1 MTSVSETVASRRS
14 ASIPLRYA
22 LRELRGGLRGF
33 YVFIGCIALGVMA
46 IAGVGSVAAS
56 LGEGLAHEGRILLGG
71 DIAFSLFQR
80 EAKADELAFLKARGN
95 LSVTAS
101 LRGMAR
107 AEDGRLALVEIKAV
121 DDKYPML
128 GELALEPRM
137 RADDLFAE
145 RGGLF
150 GVAVDQTLLARLDLK
165 LGDRVHVGAAN
176 FEIRSIEN
184 GEPDKLAGGL
194 GFGPRF
200 LVSEAGLR
208 ATQLIQP
215 GSLVRWTYRIKLP
228 DSARSDRN
236 VKELADETR
245 RALPHAGWE
254 IRSRDNASPQLE
266 RTINRFTQ
274 FLTLVGLAALLVGG
288 VGVANAV
295 KSHIDRRRDVIAA
308 FKALGATGSDVFSI
322 YLTQVTVLAVIGSV
336 IGLAVGAALPFV
348 IVNVFGKLLP
358 LPVEPALHINELALA
373 LVYGLLTALA
383 FGLWPL
389 GRVHDVPV
397 AALFR
402 ETVDSTVDLKSL
414 WSKLR
419 VLSRDLPIAFRG
431 SRKGAVETGGELRK
445 MGTHAWRR
453 PRLIYLAWMA
463 LVIALLAGVVIG
475 LAYDKRVATIFVL
488 SSIAVFILLRGIAVA
503 LMALARGLPR
513 TQITMLRLAITNIHR
528 PGALTP
534 SVVMSL
540 GLGLAV
546 LVTITQIDGNLR
558 RQFLAA
564 LPDHAPSFYFID
576 IPATEADRF
585 NAFLKKTAPDST
597 VEEVPMLRGRIVSA
611 RGVRAEELKP
621 STDSEWVLQS
631 DRGLSSTGEIP
642 KGSKIVEGEWWGAD
656 YDGPPLISIEKKIAE
671 GLKLKIGDEITV
683 NVLGHDIMA
692 KIANMRTIDWQ
703 GLGINFVLIFSP
715 NAFKGAPHTHIAT
728 LTEAHPDS
736 TEDAAIIKAV
746 ADAFPTVTSVR
757 VREALETVGTVITNL
772 VLAIRGA
779 SAVTLISAVLVLGG
793 ALAAGHR
800 HRVYDAVIL
809 KTLGATRARLL
820 GAYALEYLMIGFAT
834 AIFGVI
840 AGSIAAWLIV
850 TRLMTLSF
858 VWQAGSAAGVVVS
871 ALIVTVG
878 LGLAGTL
885 VALNQKPAAVLR
897 NL

>member
-1 MTSVSETVASRRS
+1 MSVASEPVSGGR
-14 ASIPLRYA
+14 ASSLALRYA

-33 YVFIGCIALGVMA
+33 YVFIACIALGVMA

-56 LGEGLAHEGRILLGG
+56 LGEGLAREGRTLLGG
-71 DIAFSLFQR
+71 DVAFSLIQR
-80 EAKADELAFLKARGN
+80 EAKPDEVAFLRSRGEV
-95 LSVTAS
+95 SVAAT
-101 LRGMAR
+101 LRGMVR
-107 AEDGRLALVEIKAV
+107 TGDGRLALVELKAV
-121 DDKYPML
+121 DGAYPML
-128 GELALEPRM
+128 GELTLDPKM
-137 RADDLFAE
+137 PVPDLLAE
-145 RGGLF
+145 RDGAF
-150 GVAVDQTLLARLDLK
+150 GAAADSTLLARLDLK
-165 LGDRVHVGAAN
+165 IGDRVTIGSATFQIRSVVGA
-176 FEIRSIEN
+176 
-184 GEPDKLAGGL
+184 EPDKLAGGV

-208 ATQLIQP
+208 ATELLQP
-215 GSLVRWTYRIKLP
+215 GSLVRWIYRVKLP
-228 DSARSDRN
+228 DNAADDRAVTALANDARS
-236 VKELADETR
+236 T
-245 RALPHAGWE
+245 LPEAGWE
-254 IRSRDNASPQLE
+254 IRSRGNASPQLE
-266 RTINRFTQ
+266 RTISRFTQ

-308 FKALGATGSDVFSI
+308 FKALGATGRDVFTI
-322 YLTQVTVLAVIGSV
+322 YLTQVIVLATIGSL
-336 IGLAVGAALPFV
+336 IGLAAGASLPFI
-348 IVNVFGKLLP
+348 IVGVFGKLLP
-358 LPVEPALHINELALA
+358 LPVVPALHPDELLLS

-402 ETVDSTVDLKSL
+402 E
-414 WSKLR
+414 
-419 VLSRDLPIAFRG
+419 
-431 SRKGAVETGGELRK
+431 AVSSEW
-445 MGTHAWRR
+445 HR
-453 PRLIYLAWMA
+453 PRWRYLALMA
-463 LVIALLAGVVIG
+463 VVIALLIAVVIG
-475 LAYDKRVATIFVL
+475 LAYDKRVAAVFVA
-488 SSIAVFILLRGIAVA
+488 SSIVVFALLRGIAAA
-503 LMALARGLPR
+503 LMALARRLPR
-513 TQITMLRLAITNIHR
+513 TRFTMLRLAIANIYR

-534 SVVMSL
+534 SVVLSL

-564 LPDHAPSFYFID
+564 LPDRAPSFYFID

-585 NAFLKKTAPDST
+585 GAFLKQAAPQST
-597 VEEVPMLRGRIVSA
+597 VEDVPMLRGRIVAA
-611 RGVRAEELKP
+611 RGVKAEDLKA
-621 STDSEWVLQS
+621 STDAEWVLQS
-631 DRGLSSTGEIP
+631 DRGLTYTGEIP
-642 KGSKIVEGEWWGAD
+642 KGSKVVEGNWWGAD
-656 YDGPPLISIEKKIAE
+656 YDGPPLISIEKKIAD
-671 GLKLKIGDEITV
+671 GLGLKIGDEIVV
-683 NVLGHDIMA
+683 NVLGRDIPA
-692 KIANMRTIDWQ
+692 TIGNMRTVDWQ
-703 GLGINFVLIFSP
+703 SLGINFVLVFSP

-728 LTEAHPDS
+728 LTETHPNS
-736 TEDAAIIKAV
+736 AGDARLIKSV
-746 ADAFPTVTSVR
+746 ADAFPMVTSVR
-757 VREALETVGTVITNL
+757 VREALETIGTVVTNL

-779 SAVTLISAVLVLGG
+779 SAVTLISAILVLGG

-809 KTLGATRARLL
+809 KTLGATRTRLL

-858 VWQAGSAAGVVVS
+858 IWQAGSAAGVVAA

-885 VALNQKPAAVLR
+885 LALNQKPATVLR

>member
-1 MTSVSETVASRRS
+1 MTSVSESLASTRP

-33 YVFIGCIALGVMA
+33 YVFIACIALGVMT
-46 IAGVGSVAAS
+46 ISGVGSVAAS
-56 LGEGLAHEGRILLGG
+56 LAEGLAREGRTLLGG

-80 EAKADELAFLKARGN
+80 EAKADELTFLKGRGAV
-95 LSVTAS
+95 SVIAS

-121 DDKYPML
+121 DGQYPML
-128 GELALEPRM
+128 GELALEPRLGTG
-137 RADDLFAE
+137 DLFAE
-145 RGGLF
+145 HDGTF
-150 GVAVDQTLLARLDLK
+150 GAAVDQTLLARLDLK

-176 FEIRSIEN
+176 FEIRSIDN

-208 ATQLIQP
+208 ATQLVQP
-215 GSLVRWTYRIKLP
+215 GSLVRWTYRVKLP
-228 DSARSDRN
+228 DNARSDRN
-236 VKELADETR
+236 VNELADNAR
-245 RALPHAGWE
+245 RALPQAGWE

-288 VGVANAV
+288 VGVANAI

-308 FKALGATGSDVFSI
+308 FKALGATGRDVFSI
-322 YLTQVTVLAVIGSV
+322 YLTQVLVLAVIGSI
-336 IGLAVGAALPFV
+336 IGILTGAALPFV
-348 IVNVFGKLLP
+348 IVDVFGKLLP
-358 LPVEPALHINELALA
+358 LPVEPALHVDQLALS

-389 GRVHDVPV
+389 ARVHDVPV

-402 ETVDSTVDLKSL
+402 DTITS
-414 WSKLR
+414 
-419 VLSRDLPIAFRG
+419 
-431 SRKGAVETGGELRK
+431 
-445 MGTHAWRR
+445 AWHR
-453 PRLIYLAWMA
+453 PRWRYLAWMA
-463 LVIALLAGVVIG
+463 LVIALLVGVVIG
-475 LAYDKRVATIFVL
+475 FAYDKRVATIFVL
-488 SSIAVFILLRGIAVA
+488 SAVGVFILLRGISAG
-503 LMALARGLPR
+503 LMALARRMPR
-513 TQITMLRLAITNIHR
+513 TQITMLRLAIANIHR

-564 LPDHAPSFYFID
+564 LPDRAPSFYFID
-576 IPATEADRF
+576 IPSTEADRF
-585 NAFLKKTAPDST
+585 VDFLKKTAPGST

-611 RGVRAEELKP
+611 RGVAAEDLKP

-631 DRGLSSTGEIP
+631 DRGLTSTGEIP
-642 KGSKIVEGEWWGAD
+642 KGSKIVEGQWWGAD
-656 YDGPPLISIEKKIAE
+656 YSGPPLISIEKKIAD
-671 GLKLKIGDEITV
+671 GLRLKIGDEIVV
-683 NVLGHDIMA
+683 NVLGRDISA
-692 KIANMRTIDWQ
+692 KIGNMRTVDWQ
-703 GLGINFVLIFSP
+703 GLGINFVLVFSP
-715 NAFKGAPHTHIAT
+715 NAFKGAPHTHVAT

-736 TEDAAIIKAV
+736 AGDAAIVKSV
-746 ADAFPTVTSVR
+746 ADAFPMVTSVR
-757 VREALETVGTVITNL
+757 VREALETVGTVISNL
-772 VLAIRGA
+772 VLAIRAA
-779 SAVTLISAVLVLGG
+779 STVTLISAVLVLGG

-820 GAYALEYLMIGFAT
+820 GAYALEYLMIGSAT

-840 AGSIAAWLIV
+840 AGSVAAWLIV

-858 VWQAGSAAGVVVS
+858 VWQGGSAAGVVVS

-885 VALNQKPAAVLR
+885 AALNQKPAAVLR

>member
-1 MTSVSETVASRRS
+1 MTSISETVAGRRP

-33 YVFIGCIALGVMA
+33 YVFIGCIALGVMT

-56 LGEGLAHEGRILLGG
+56 LGEGLAREGRILLGG

-128 GELALEPRM
+128 GELALEPHM
-137 RADDLFAE
+137 RAGDLFAE
-145 RGGLF
+145 RDGLF

-236 VKELADETR
+236 VNELAEETR
-245 RALPHAGWE
+245 RVLPHAGWE

-322 YLTQVTVLAVIGSV
+322 YLTQVIVLAVIGSV
-336 IGLAVGAALPFV
+336 IGLAAGAALPFI

-358 LPVEPALHINELALA
+358 LPVEPALHIDQLALA

-402 ETVDSTVDLKSL
+402 ETVDSAVDLKSL
-414 WSKLR
+414 RSKLQ
-419 VLSRDLPIAFRG
+419 VLSRDFRSINGAGILKLLAPMAFRG
-431 SRKGAVETGGELRK
+431 SRKNVAETGGEYRK
-445 MGTHAWRR
+445 VGTRAWHR

-488 SSIAVFILLRGIAVA
+488 SSIAVFILLRGIAAA
-503 LMALARGLPR
+503 LMALARRLPR

-534 SVVMSL
+534 SVVM
-540 GLGLAV
+540 
-546 LVTITQIDGNLR
+546 
-558 RQFLAA
+558 
-564 LPDHAPSFYFID
+564 
-576 IPATEADRF
+576 
-585 NAFLKKTAPDST
+585 
-597 VEEVPMLRGRIVSA
+597 
-611 RGVRAEELKP
+611 
-621 STDSEWVLQS
+621 
-631 DRGLSSTGEIP
+631 
-642 KGSKIVEGEWWGAD
+642 
-656 YDGPPLISIEKKIAE
+656 
-671 GLKLKIGDEITV
+671 
-683 NVLGHDIMA
+683 
-692 KIANMRTIDWQ
+692 
-703 GLGINFVLIFSP
+703 
-715 NAFKGAPHTHIAT
+715 
-728 LTEAHPDS
+728 
-736 TEDAAIIKAV
+736 
-746 ADAFPTVTSVR
+746 
-757 VREALETVGTVITNL
+757 
-772 VLAIRGA
+772 
-779 SAVTLISAVLVLGG
+779 
-793 ALAAGHR
+793 
-800 HRVYDAVIL
+800 
-809 KTLGATRARLL
+809 
-820 GAYALEYLMIGFAT
+820 
-834 AIFGVI
+834 
-840 AGSIAAWLIV
+840 
-850 TRLMTLSF
+850 
-858 VWQAGSAAGVVVS
+858 
-871 ALIVTVG
+871 
-878 LGLAGTL
+878 
-885 VALNQKPAAVLR
+885 
-897 NL
+897 